1 MATIAN
7 DALIKYASKFKTVG
21 EVDAEIADFKNKNSK
36 YLFRPLNQDYLAA
49 LENRKQQLSE
59 QSSGFK
65 PYVPPIG
72 AGAGRGVVN
81 DDRGNPPI
89 PKKKNNTKPNKSN
102 SGPHPAPGPA
112 PAVATPTTQAG
123 EVGTLAAKFGKPKPG
138 KRLEN
143 PLGNFSS
150 YTYQISLYMI
160 TPDAYNA
167 FMQSDRTNIYAI
179 NNISAAGEQ
188 TITETNRQIAASNA
202 ARKSFIDTRFV
213 QGVGER
219 GRSTSS
225 TSPPAASSTY
235 SNTVNKG
242 GAYLIAQSGGINS
255 TTEQR
260 APGFT
265 NDFYIDDLKFKEA
278 ISNSEARGPNSV
290 EEIEFKIT
298 EPYGFSFLSR
308 LRRAQVELQSRS
320 SSTKYKDLM
329 NATRNH
335 FVLGIKFLG
344 YDENG
349 DLIDPNRQSS
359 TLGNPIGNAYGI
371 YQRFFDILITS
382 VKYKLDGKSVVY
394 SIEAKNTSTATAL
407 GLKRGIIE
415 HNASVDGATVREA
428 LMSGAGFGGNG
439 LISKL
444 NKDQKAL
451 KDMGAIEIAAEWD
464 VKFQGDAEKI
474 ASASLISPAD
484 LDKRFWP
491 QSNVQN
497 AKESNVKKADKNP
510 PNNTIRKVNFTA
522 GTPIIQAINEIV
534 KQSSFLEK
542 ALSAVTK
549 SETEP
554 SNTKVNDNE
563 INNPSPTVIEWFN
576 IRPEVMNLGWDDKQ
590 KDFIYK
596 TTYYIQ
602 TYSTPYTL
610 SAYAGLTEPYY
621 GPDKRYNYWFTGK
634 NSEVLKLDVSLDNL
648 FYNITFQGDP
658 NYAVT
663 AGSAADIPT
672 IAGKPQNQPKQG
684 YLNSGAEAQN
694 SYMTSLY
701 DVGSWATSKLTI
713 LGDPDFLMTGVTNN
727 TDVLSD
733 KFYGPDGYTIN
744 PRGRQVFIEV
754 NFNEPED
761 YDNESGLLSM
771 NNSIYFFDYP
781 KIIKQ
786 DLESRG
792 GGVILQVLKVTSTFS
807 KGKFEQQLDCWFP
820 FFTEKTADVK
830 AEKDAERPP
839 AKGAEKTGGNS
850 GPHPRNANSANEQAA
865 ARIKRQGAPKNTIDI
880 NAQAAARIKR
890 QGGSTPTAG
899 QITDAKAASA
909 NLPSNMLRSDGT
921 TFNPYVQN
929 NPPGSIFSS
938 KPKQD
943 QTTTIRT
950 KNGKVVQDDNAG
962 NNINPRSR
970 H

>member
-1 MATIAN
+1 MATPDQIKIRV
-7 DALIKYASKFKTVG
+7 DRLITVQ
-21 EVDAEIADFKNKNSK
+21 EVVDEIDRVSRTTRLSGSYNLPETQAF
-36 YLFRPLNQDYLAA
+36 LAA
-49 LENRKQQLSE
+49 LQTRKQQLSE
-59 QSSGFK
+59 QTA
-65 PYVPPIG
+65 PRVPNYTPG
-72 AGAGRGVVN
+72 GNAKRGGVGVAN
-81 DDRGNPPI
+81 DDKANPPI

-167 FMQSDRTNIYAI
+167 FTQSDRTNIYAI
-179 NNISAAGEQ
+179 NNINAAGEQ
-188 TITETNRQIAASNA
+188 TITETNKQIVASNA
-202 ARKSFIDTRFV
+202 ARKSFIDTQFV

-219 GRSTSS
+219 GRSTST

-242 GAYLIAQSGGINS
+242 GAYLIAQSGGVNS
-255 TTEQR
+255 DTEHR
-260 APGFT
+260 APGFDV
-265 NDFYIDDLKFKEA
+265 DFYIDDLKFTEA

-290 EEIEFKIT
+290 EEISFKIT
-298 EPYGFSFLSR
+298 EPYGFSFISR
-308 LRRAQVELQSRS
+308 LRRAQVDLQSRS

-349 DLIDPNRQSS
+349 ELIDPNRQSS

-382 VKYKLDGKSVVY
+382 MKYRLDGKSVVY
-394 SIEAKNTSTATAL
+394 NIEAKNTSTAIAL

-415 HNASVDGATVREA
+415 HNASVDGSTVREA
-428 LMSGAGFGGNG
+428 LMSGAGYGGNG

-451 KDMGAIEIAAEWD
+451 QDTGAIDIASEWD

-497 AKESNVKKADKNP
+497 ANQSNPKKSDKNP

-522 GTPIIQAINEIV
+522 GTPILQAVNEIV

-549 SETEP
+549 SQTEP
-554 SNTKVNDNE
+554 NKNKVNESE
-563 INNPSPTVIEWFN
+563 ITNPSPSVIEWFN
-576 IRPEVMNLGWDDKQ
+576 IRPEVENLGWDNKQ
-590 KDFIYK
+590 KDFVYK

-621 GPDKRYNYWFTGK
+621 GPDKRYDYWFTGK
-634 NSEVLKLDVSLDNL
+634 NSEVIKLDVSLDNL

-658 NYAVT
+658 NFTVN
-663 AGSAADIPT
+663 AGTSADIPT

-713 LGDPDFLMTGVTNN
+713 LGDPDFIMTGVTNN
-727 TDVLSD
+727 TNVLSD

-761 YDNESGLLSM
+761 YNNESGLLSM
-771 NNSIYFFDYP
+771 NNSIYFFNYP
-781 KIIKQ
+781 KIIQQ
-786 DLESRG
+786 DLDSRG
-792 GGVILQVLKVTSTFS
+792 GGVILQVLKVTSNFS
-807 KGKFEQQLDCWFP
+807 KGKFEQVLDCWFP

-839 AKGAEKTGGNS
+839 AKEAEKTGGNS
-850 GPHPRNANSANEQAA
+850 GPHQRNANSANEQAA
-865 ARIKRQGAPKNTIDI
+865 ARIKRQGAPTNTIDI

-890 QGGSTPTAG
+890 QGVSTISQMTEARL
-899 QITDAKAASA
+899 DAASRPQPQA
-909 NLPSNMLRSDGT
+909 RG
-921 TFNPYVQN
+921 
-929 NPPGSIFSS
+929 PGLQKIS
-938 KPKQD
+938 KPIQD

-950 KNGKVVQDDNAG
+950 KDGKIVQDDNAG
-962 NNINPRSR
+962 TNMNPTKR